1 MNDELG
7 YVEKVDQVRRR
18 TGLSF
23 VEARDLLEETNW
35 DLLEALT
42 MHEKKK
48 SAWGNQVL
56 DRVKDIFS
64 EGNKTKIV
72 VKAKEDKIVEIPVT
86 VGVLGAALAPKV
98 ALLGAAT
105 CLLTRC
111 SLQIHKQPDFSSTE
125 FSVPTN
131 GQSD

>member
-7 YVEKVDQVRRR
+7 YVEKIDQIRRR
-18 TGLSF
+18 TSLSF
-23 VEARDLLEETNW
+23 IEARDLLEETDW

-42 MHEKKK
+42 VHEKRKNT
-48 SAWGNQVL
+48 WGNQVVV
-56 DRVKDIFS
+56 RVKELFA

-72 VKAKEDKIVEIPVT
+72 VKANDDKVMEIPVT
-86 VGVLGAALAPKV
+86 VGVLGAALAPKI

-111 SLQIHKQPDFSSTE
+111 SMQIQRQSNYSTGEFKVSTE
-125 FSVPTN
+125 
-131 GQSD
+131 GESD